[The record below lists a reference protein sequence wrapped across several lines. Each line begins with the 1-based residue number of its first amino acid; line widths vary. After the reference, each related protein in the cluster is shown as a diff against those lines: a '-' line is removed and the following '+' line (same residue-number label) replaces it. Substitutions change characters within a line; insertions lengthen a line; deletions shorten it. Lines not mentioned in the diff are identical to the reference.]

1 MVVLPCHR
9 VGAHAFSFLKILP
22 LRSWLFYVRAMMSEI
37 VSGNNHVH
45 IGDIFAGGGGWKRCV
60 NQNSIWKRT
69 LTAQTLVRHEVR
81 PTS

>member
-22 LRSWLFYVRAMMSEI
+22 LRSWLFDVRAMMSEI

-45 IGDIFAGGGGWKRCV
+45 IGDIFAGGGRLETVCESKLHLEE
-60 NQNSIWKRT
+60 NSDCT
-69 LTAQTLVRHEVR
+69 NTCST
-81 PTS
+81 